1 VLATT
6 GIVLAA
12 LYVLFAY
19 QRTMQGPLAEAHAT
33 MKDLRAREVVA
44 LAPLLLLML
53 VLGFYPKPVT
63 DVINPAVTATL
74 QDVGA
79 HDPAPTKAA
88 PAAQTESK

>member
-1 VLATT
+1 
-6 GIVLAA
+6 
-12 LYVLFAY
+12 
-19 QRTMQGPLAEAHAT
+19 
-33 MKDLRAREVVA
+33 
-44 LAPLLLLML
+44 ML